1 MSKKYILYSWCLLV
15 MLWLALPVDAQQVQK
30 DTKSVTGTVVDVNGE
45 PIIGATVMAVGT
57 TVGAMTDLN
66 GQFTIL
72 VPVKGKLQV
81 SFIGYVKQIVSNLN
95 HPKIVL
101 KEDVNM
107 LDEVVALGYG
117 SGKQKNVTGSVEVIK
132 AEELKDLSVSNL
144 SEALVGLSPSIH
156 VDMPSS
162 GRPGETATITI
173 RQAKAAVS
181 LVPTGTDQGGQAIGG
196 VADPTPLFVIDDF
209 ISTEE
214 DFNNLDIDEVETIT
228 ILKDA
233 SAAVYGSYCA
243 YGVILVKTKRGEAGT
258 PKISYNGTFGFID
271 AIKHADMLDT
281 YNYARIYNAAQGSA
295 YRNSSAWE
303 DKLLDYFQYDDMQA
317 MRNLNYNLL
326 DKYWSSSLTQ
336 QHSVSI
342 SGGTEKATY
351 FGNVSYYTQDGNIG
365 KLDYDRWNYRAG
377 INANVA
383 KYFKVA
389 LNVSGNYSNKDSH
402 MASSGGS
409 GSNEDYSYML
419 FNPRYVPDQIGDYPI
434 YHSGMKN
441 SPSFS
446 NYYNY
451 QSLYRS
457 RNNRVQSSNSLSLQA
472 SLEHDFGWFKPLK
485 GLRLKLTYSK
495 SVDND
500 KQNNIR
506 MENTVYRVRNRGG
519 SGKHLYVTD
528 PNQLIDNYPEIEYD
542 PDLLE
547 GVAYTSYDN
556 LEKRVLNEGQSSYIS
571 RSMSRSDSY
580 QMNLML
586 IYGRKFGKHDVSGTF
601 SIEKG
606 ENESEDVEAE
616 GTAPLSFTDGQST
629 SLSDDSEKTVNWG
642 RSEGGRLA
650 YIGRLNYAYNDKYLF
665 EFLFRSQAST
675 KFSPDNYWGYFPS
688 FSAGWVMSEENW
700 FDKEKLG
707 IDFLKFRASFG
718 ILGRDNVENWRW
730 CQLYDYKE
738 YGGPIFGTDVTQTS
752 SKSFKL
758 PEKSGTNPNL
768 RWDKNYQMNFG
779 IDVSALDSRLSVT
792 LDGYYNLSREMF
804 VTPSAWNLPG
814 TVGIYAAPENWGEMD
829 SYGVELQVKWRQRV
843 NKDLSFNVG
852 LGTGYDDNKL
862 LVAAFPVDPGFGDQ
876 VKGERSDR
884 GTWGLSCLGMFRSYQ
899 QIEEYFNKYNIT
911 NYLGLTKSQVHPGML
926 MYEDIRGPKDESGNY
941 TAPDGVISSEEDVV
955 EISHRANNPY
965 NVNMNLNVT
974 YKSFTLNA
982 TCQAEWG
989 AYTMVPGGLRGESFD
1004 DMETRNISS
1013 MWQDMFIYNDVVD
1026 SEGNILAA
1034 ANRNGSMPNLRYKEN
1049 SQASTFW
1056 RMSAAKVMLRN
1067 ISLAYSVPKKWIRPF
1082 GISSLRL
1089 NLTCQNAFSFYNP
1102 IPNGVWDNFAGSYGN
1117 YPATRKI
1124 TMGVKVSF

>member
-295 YRNSSAWE
+295 YRNSSASE
-303 DKLLDYFQYDDMQA
+303 DKLLDYFQYDEMQA

-542 PDLLE
+542 PDLL
-547 GVAYTSYDN
+547 GGS
-556 LEKRVLNEGQSSYIS
+556 LYI
-571 RSMSRSDSY
+571 
-580 QMNLML
+580 
-586 IYGRKFGKHDVSGTF
+586 V
-601 SIEKG
+601 
-606 ENESEDVEAE
+606 
-616 GTAPLSFTDGQST
+616 
-629 SLSDDSEKTVNWG
+629 
-642 RSEGGRLA
+642 
-650 YIGRLNYAYNDKYLF
+650 
-665 EFLFRSQAST
+665 
-675 KFSPDNYWGYFPS
+675 
-688 FSAGWVMSEENW
+688 
-700 FDKEKLG
+700 
-707 IDFLKFRASFG
+707 
-718 ILGRDNVENWRW
+718 
-730 CQLYDYKE
+730 
-738 YGGPIFGTDVTQTS
+738 
-752 SKSFKL
+752 
-758 PEKSGTNPNL
+758 
-768 RWDKNYQMNFG
+768 
-779 IDVSALDSRLSVT
+779 
-792 LDGYYNLSREMF
+792 
-804 VTPSAWNLPG
+804 
-814 TVGIYAAPENWGEMD
+814 
-829 SYGVELQVKWRQRV
+829 
-843 NKDLSFNVG
+843 
-852 LGTGYDDNKL
+852 
-862 LVAAFPVDPGFGDQ
+862 
-876 VKGERSDR
+876 
-884 GTWGLSCLGMFRSYQ
+884 
-899 QIEEYFNKYNIT
+899 
-911 NYLGLTKSQVHPGML
+911 
-926 MYEDIRGPKDESGNY
+926 
-941 TAPDGVISSEEDVV
+941 
-955 EISHRANNPY
+955 
-965 NVNMNLNVT
+965 
-974 YKSFTLNA
+974 
-982 TCQAEWG
+982 
-989 AYTMVPGGLRGESFD
+989 
-1004 DMETRNISS
+1004 
-1013 MWQDMFIYNDVVD
+1013 
-1026 SEGNILAA
+1026 
-1034 ANRNGSMPNLRYKEN
+1034 
-1049 SQASTFW
+1049 
-1056 RMSAAKVMLRN
+1056 
-1067 ISLAYSVPKKWIRPF
+1067 
-1082 GISSLRL
+1082 
-1089 NLTCQNAFSFYNP
+1089 
-1102 IPNGVWDNFAGSYGN
+1102 
-1117 YPATRKI
+1117 
-1124 TMGVKVSF
+1124 